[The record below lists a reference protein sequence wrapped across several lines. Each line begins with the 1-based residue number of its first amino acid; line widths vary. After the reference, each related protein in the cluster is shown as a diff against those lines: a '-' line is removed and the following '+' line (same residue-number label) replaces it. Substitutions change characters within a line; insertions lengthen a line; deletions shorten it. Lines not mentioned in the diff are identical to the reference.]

1 MARYFAVVLIGLA
14 CLLPSAAQRTPLFN
28 SFDLH
33 LISTPARGFY
43 NGEPSLVY
51 ELTVTNYSS
60 QDLTLTEVSIVE
72 AGSGKTFATFS
83 GDTLAAMT
91 GRWGKLPEGAGRT
104 QIQAGTHA
112 VLFITLPLKGIG
124 NASPTLVHR
133 LAYSPAGSNTQ
144 SIVAGA
150 AFRVPS
156 DLPISIGPPLRG
168 DGWTPVYSDAWE
180 RGHRRVI
187 YTTNGRARVPGRFAI
202 DWIRVASD
210 GRRAEGDEKN
220 AANWY
225 GYGSEVVAVA
235 DAVVVSAVDDTP
247 DPPTVNPFVVVPI
260 ENASGNDVVLDLGQG
275 KFAFY
280 EHLKRGSLAVRKGQR
295 VRKGQ
300 TIAAIGYT
308 GQSTGPHLHFHV
320 ADSISTLDAD
330 GIPYVLDEFT
340 TIGAFPSPDGFAL
353 GKPWDAV
360 SPGQVHRHEFPAAFT
375 VIAFP

>member
-1 MARYFAVVLIGLA
+1 MARYSAVFLIGLGY
-14 CLLPSAAQRTPLFN
+14 LVRSAAQRTPLSS

-60 QDLTLTEVSIVE
+60 QDLTLMEVSIVE
-72 AGSGKTFATFS
+72 AGSEKPYATFS
-83 GDTLAAMT
+83 GNTLSAMT
-91 GRWGKLPEGAGRT
+91 GRWDKLPEGAGPT
-104 QIQAGTHA
+104 QIPAGRLA
-112 VLFITLPLKGIG
+112 VLFITIPLKGIG

-133 LAYSPAGSNTQ
+133 LRYSRAASETE
-144 SIVAGA
+144 SFVEGA
-150 AFRVPS
+150 VFRVAS

-168 DGWTPVYSDAWE
+168 SGWTPIYSDAWE

-202 DWIRVASD
+202 DWMRVASD

-220 AANWY
+220 PANWY
-225 GYGSEVVAVA
+225 GYGNEVLAVA
-235 DAVVVSAVDDTP
+235 DAVVALAVDDTP
-247 DPPTVNPFVVVPI
+247 DPPAVNPLVVVPI
-260 ENASGNDVVLDLGQG
+260 ENASGNYVVLDLGQG

-280 EHLKRGSLAVRKGQR
+280 EHLKRGSVAVQKGQR

-300 TIAAIGYT
+300 TIAAVGYT

-320 ADSISTLDAD
+320 ADSISRLDSD
-330 GIPYVLDEFT
+330 GLIPLEVVPVQTGEH
-340 TIGAFPSPDGFAL
+340 S
-353 GKPWDAV
+353 
-360 SPGQVHRHEFPAAFT
+360 
-375 VIAFP
+375 